1 VENSIEKIERNG
13 KILAIVTRAKAL
25 QELEQSGKSMLFVSP
40 DEFPFQVGIHNRPKG
55 DVCPPHVH
63 IPFSQLTDF
72 SVQEFFYIISGSVKI
87 DLYDE
92 SDNDNKFSEVIV
104 NTGDSIILNCGHG
117 FTFLED
123 NTKVIELKQGPYRGR
138 ENEKRDVKENNN
150 DDNNNNQNNNNENK
164 EGDYI

>member
-1 VENSIEKIERNG
+1 VENSIEKIEHNG

-55 DVCPPHVH
+55 DICTPHVH
-63 IPFSQLTDF
+63 IPFSQLTNF
-72 SVQEFFYIISGSVKI
+72 PVQEFFYIISGSVKI
-87 DLYDE
+87 DLYNE
-92 SDNDNKFSEVIV
+92 SENDLKISEVIV

-138 ENEKRDVKENNN
+138 ENEKRDVKEEETI
-150 DDNNNNQNNNNENK
+150 NNNQNNNNENK